1 MSYQRFADPNNIFN
15 WNRDGF
21 WQGEDA
27 AEIWL
32 QSSLIFISTNFRPK
46 FSPLES
52 MNISLDEDQDD
63 DDNHVMYLLIGL
75 STDFG
80 SGSDKVTGPKALK
93 PQGLLVRG
101 LTCIS

>member
-1 MSYQRFADPNNIFN
+1 
-15 WNRDGF
+15 
-21 WQGEDA
+21 
-27 AEIWL
+27 
-32 QSSLIFISTNFRPK
+32 
-46 FSPLES
+46 

-80 SGSDKVTGPKALK
+80 CGSDRVTGPKALK

-101 LTCIS
+101 VH

>member
-1 MSYQRFADPNNIFN
+1 MGRAHAEHAASHPNESLAPTHFHFN
-15 WNRDGF
+15 QLSRLFD
-21 WQGEDA
+21 DY
-27 AEIWL
+27 
-32 QSSLIFISTNFRPK
+32 K
-46 FSPLES
+46 
-52 MNISLDEDQDD
+52 DEDQDD
-63 DDNHVMYLLIGL
+63 VFDDNHVIYLLIGL